1 MYNDRFQYLRDK
13 YISPNNKQN
22 LEDKPGKE
30 NKPDKSLEEYRLQE
44 QIKIAQKIKQL
55 NEIFLKKSISPDYVE
70 CLEIIKQLE
79 ILLLKI

>member
-13 YISPNNKQN
+13 YILPNNKQN
-22 LEDKPGKE
+22 LEDRPEKK
-30 NKPDKSLEEYRLQE
+30 NKQDKTREEYRLQE

-55 NEIFLKKSISPDYVE
+55 NEAFLKKSIPPDYVE

-79 ILLLKI
+79 ILLLKL